1 MATLIPGSSTPEPL
15 AGKLRSNQRQVLRQL
30 LRSRTAVL
38 GAIVAFIFLVMAI
51 AGPSFVPY
59 DPYKMSLGDRLQ
71 EASTLHWFGTDEMG
85 RDLFSRIIVG
95 SRISLLVSFS
105 GTLLALL
112 TGMVLGTVAGYYR
125 GNLDAII
132 MRSMDVLLAFPGI
145 LLGIVVMAALGTSLT
160 NLVIAVGIHSI
171 PVFARL
177 AYGSTLSTK
186 ECDYVLAARTIG
198 AEDLSILFRHILPN
212 ILSPLMVQ
220 ASLRVG
226 SVILMTAGLGFLG
239 LGVQPPLPEWGT
251 MLSDA
256 RSYMRSEPHV
266 SFYPGLM
273 IFFAVLGFNLLGDGL
288 RDALDPRLRSA

>member
-1 MATLIPGSSTPEPL
+1 MATSIPGSSTPEPR
-15 AGKLRSNQRQVLRQL
+15 AGRLRSNQRRVLRQML
-30 LRSRTAVL
+30 HSRTTVL
-38 GAIVAFIFLVMAI
+38 GALVVFVFLVLAI

-59 DPYKMSLGDRLQ
+59 DPYEMNLIDRLQ
-71 EASTLHWFGTDEMG
+71 EPGALHWFGTDELG

-95 SRISLLVSFS
+95 ARMSLLVSFS
-105 GTLLALL
+105 GTLLALFS
-112 TGMVLGTVAGYYR
+112 GMVLGTVAGYYR
-125 GNLDAII
+125 GNVDAVI
-132 MRSMDVLLAFPGI
+132 MRTMDVLLAFPGI
-145 LLGIVVMAALGTSLT
+145 LLGIVVVAALGTSLT
-160 NLVIAVGIHSI
+160 NLIIAVGVHSI

-198 AEDLSILFRHILPN
+198 AQDFGILFRHILPN

-273 IFFAVLGFNLLGDGL
+273 IFLAVLGFNLLGDGL